1 MTKIAV
7 YLPAC
12 PWGEVDESAPSKGLG
27 GRETALVR
35 LCQEWASAGIEVY
48 AFVPRKKTRTWDPPK
63 GSGFVRW
70 VPKELVV
77 ALVPQLDV
85 NLFVSW
91 ENLEVVEALR
101 EAGYEGTAAIEM
113 QVAHLRCETERI
125 VNTGAIICV
134 LSEWAKGF
142 FLHEHPTFPPEHIFV
157 LPNGISE
164 QHTRPEAFP
173 KALDSDVI
181 NFVYSSSPDR
191 GLHHLLLMWGRL
203 RDRVREVT
211 GKDAVLH
218 VCYGAESFINNSR
231 WSHREDAERAI
242 TIEELLTQD
251 GINYHGRIGQF
262 DLGTIQA
269 NADAMLYPCDTMSP
283 TETGCISIIEALG
296 LGLPVVTTD
305 CDCLG
310 SEFEQSTFMSPLPLD
325 YEHYIEKVLIAL
337 QSDGDAIVSQT
348 GVLFAKTRVWSVIAQ
363 QWVNDFA
370 LGREEVAA

>member
-1 MTKIAV
+1 MRIAV
-7 YLPAC
+7 FIAEC

-35 LCQEWASAGIEVY
+35 LCQEWANEGAEVY
-48 AFVPRKKTRTWDPPK
+48 AFVPRQTTRVWDSTS
-63 GSGFVRW
+63 GGNGFVRW
-70 VPKELVV
+70 IPNHLVV
-77 ALVPQLDV
+77 ALVPQLDIS
-85 NLFVSW
+85 LFVSW
-91 ENLEVVEALR
+91 ENLEVVEELR
-101 EAGYEGTAAIEM
+101 NAGYEGVAAIEM
-113 QVAHLRCETERI
+113 QVAHLRCETQRI
-125 VNTGAIICV
+125 IATNAIICV

-142 FLHEHPTFPPEHIFV
+142 FLHEHPTFPPEQIFV

-173 KALDSDVI
+173 KALDNDAI

-203 RDRVREVT
+203 RERVREMNP

-310 SEFEQSTFMSPLPLD
+310 SEFYQYTLMAKLPLD
-325 YEHYIEKVLIAL
+325 YEEFVNLACL
-337 QSDGDAIVSQT
+337 SLGNSDYFCGL
-348 GVLFAKTRVWSVIAQ
+348 GREFAKTRVWPVIAQ
-363 QWVNDFA
+363 HWLNDFA
-370 LGREEVAA
+370 LGREEVAV

>member
-7 YLPAC
+7 YLPEC

-35 LCQEWASAGIEVY
+35 LCQEWAIAGIEVY

-101 EAGYEGTAAIEM
+101 EAGYEGAAAIEM

-125 VNTGAIICV
+125 IATNAIICV

-142 FLHEHPTFPPEHIFV
+142 FLHEHPTFPPEQIFV

-173 KALDSDVI
+173 KALDNDAI

-203 RDRVREVT
+203 RDRVREMNP
-211 GKDAVLH
+211 GKDVVLH

-310 SEFEQSTFMSPLPLD
+310 SEFSQYTLMAQLPLD
-325 YEHYIEKVLIAL
+325 YEHYINLVCMSLRN
-337 QSDGDAIVSQT
+337 SDEFRDA
-348 GVLFAKTRVWSVIAQ
+348 GKRFAQTRVWADIAAH
-363 QWVNDFA
+363 WINDFA